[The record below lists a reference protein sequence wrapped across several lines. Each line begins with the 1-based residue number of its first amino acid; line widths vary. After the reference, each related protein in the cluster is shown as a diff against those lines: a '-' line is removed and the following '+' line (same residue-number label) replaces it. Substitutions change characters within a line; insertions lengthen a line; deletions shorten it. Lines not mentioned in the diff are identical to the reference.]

1 MRTMSDPKK
10 IRLPHFADKDGFYTN
25 DPVALTKQIARFYS
39 TAKRHDL
46 PQEGIAAL
54 ICPHAGY
61 VYSGAVAAEAYKQL
75 EGLSFDTVVVISPS
89 HRAFFRGASVYSGGA
104 YRTPLGD
111 IPLDLDFCERL
122 TANDPTVA
130 LAEIGHDATGGGYEH
145 ALEVHLPFLQIVL
158 GSFALVPVV
167 MGDQEFPTARTL
179 GELIA
184 RHARLGRTLI
194 VASSDLAHGHDYQ
207 TTQRM
212 DDTAA
217 AAIERFSPGDLY
229 DQLSAGAFEACGGG
243 PITAAMIA
251 AQGMGADSATV
262 VCKRNSSDVT
272 GSKRGYLVGYLSAV
286 LYRSQND
293 GGHSA
298 RAQARSEQH
307 PKGNEGR
314 STGGRSGERNPL
326 LSDHALDAQER
337 DLLRATARRA
347 LERAVKGARLECPEA
362 PTKRLREKRG
372 VFVTLKRR
380 DHLRGCIGYVRPY
393 KPLIEAVWEMAESA
407 ALRDHRFIPVEP
419 SEVDD
424 LDIEIT
430 VLSPLQK
437 IDNPDLVLVGR
448 HGLLI
453 SRGHTAGVLLP
464 QVPVEQGWDRE
475 MFLTQTCVKAGLDP
489 DAWKEPGTTIEIFT
503 AEVF

>member
-10 IRLPHFADKDGFYTN
+10 IRPSRFAEKGGFYTD
-25 DPVALTKQIARFYS
+25 DPVALTKQIAGFFAAAQRQ
-39 TAKRHDL
+39 DL

-122 TANDPTVA
+122 TSIDPTVA
-130 LAEIGHDATGGGYEH
+130 LADIGHDATGGGYEH

-167 MGDQEFPTARTL
+167 MGDQEYPTARTL

-184 RHARLGRTLI
+184 RHARLGRTLV

-207 TTQRM
+207 TTKRL

-217 AAIERFSPGDLY
+217 AAIEHFSPGDFY

-251 AQGMGADSATV
+251 AQGMGADTAAV
-262 VCKRNSSDVT
+262 VCKRNSADVT
-272 GSKRGYLVGYLSAV
+272 GTKHGYIVGYLSAV
-286 LYRSQND
+286 LFRSYAADDGNSDARAKAAGRSQRD
-293 GGHSA
+293 QSTAASAGHGGGTS
-298 RAQARSEQH
+298 
-307 PKGNEGR
+307 
-314 STGGRSGERNPL
+314 L

-337 DLLRATARRA
+337 DMLRTTARRS
-347 LERAVKGARLECPEA
+347 LDRAVKGARLDCPEA
-362 PTKRLREKRG
+362 PTRRLREKRG
-372 VFVTLKRR
+372 VFVTLKKNE
-380 DHLRGCIGYVRPY
+380 HLRGCIGYVRPY

-407 ALRDHRFIPVEP
+407 ALRDHRFLPVEP
-419 SEVDD
+419 SEVDE
-424 LDIEIT
+424 LEIEIT

-475 MFLTQTCVKAGLDP
+475 VFLAQTCLKAGLDP
-489 DAWKEPGTTIEIFT
+489 DAWKDPTTTIEIFT
-503 AEVF
+503 AEVL